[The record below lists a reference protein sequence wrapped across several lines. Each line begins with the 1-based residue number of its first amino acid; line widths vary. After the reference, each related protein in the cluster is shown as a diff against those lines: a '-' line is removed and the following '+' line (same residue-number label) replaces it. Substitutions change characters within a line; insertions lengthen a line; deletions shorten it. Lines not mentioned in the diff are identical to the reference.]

1 MRKYTKEKAV
11 EQMNRWGQARQ
22 PFLFLIDYNQEQIY
36 ADPPEHIS
44 SAEVLYDFNGYA
56 NRGNRSFFSSQ
67 GEAEETG
74 DDKLLSKKEPGKD
87 DKEKANGKDEANEAN
102 EAKEENRE
110 NRKPENSGIRWRP
123 FPQSLE
129 DYAVSFRKV
138 KDAILSGNSY
148 LANLTC
154 STPVETNLTLQD
166 IFDRSAAPYKLWM
179 KDRMVVFSPEI
190 FVRTTG
196 DFIYS
201 YPMKGTIDASIPQA
215 REKIRKDPKE
225 TAEHATIVD
234 LIRND
239 LSQIATEVNVRRF
252 RYIEEIPTHKGP
264 LLQVS
269 SEIEGKLP
277 EGWRDRLGTLLFRLL
292 PAGSVTGA
300 PKKKTV
306 EIIAGAETY
315 ARGFYTGVM
324 GYFDGSRLDSAVMIR
339 FLEQTPEGLFFK
351 SGGGITSRSD
361 LLSEYEEMKRKI
373 YVPVR

>member
-11 EQMNRWGQARQ
+11 EQMNRWGQERQ
-22 PFLFLIDYNQEQIY
+22 PFLFLIDYTQEQMY
-36 ADPPEHIS
+36 ADFPEHIS
-44 SAEVLYDFNGYA
+44 SQDILYDFNGYT
-56 NRGNRSFFSSQ
+56 NRPNPPFPSTGK
-67 GEAEETG
+67 EAEETG
-74 DDKLLSKKEPGKD
+74 ESRDLP
-87 DKEKANGKDEANEAN
+87 KEKRGEDGKNE
-102 EAKEENRE
+102 KSGKSENPQ
-110 NRKPENSGIRWRP
+110 NPEIEWYS

-129 DYAVSFRKV
+129 TYATSFQKV
-138 KDAILSGNSY
+138 KDAIFAGNSY

-154 STPVETNLTLQD
+154 STPVRTNLTLQE
-166 IFDRSAAPYKLWM
+166 IFYRSVAPYKLWM

-190 FVRTTG
+190 FVRMTG

-201 YPMKGTIDASIPQA
+201 YPMKGTIDATIPRA
-215 REKIRKDPKE
+215 REKITNDPKE

-239 LSQIATEVNVRRF
+239 LSQIATEVKVLRF
-252 RYIEEIPTHKGP
+252 RYIDEIQTHTGP

-292 PAGSVTGA
+292 PAGSITGA

-306 EIIAGAETY
+306 EIIADAETY

-361 LLSEYEEMKRKI
+361 LMSEYEEMKRKI
-373 YVPVR
+373 YVPIY